1 MSGGEDDDLEA
12 HVELHASVV
21 VVVAQETLVKNGKIM
36 NINYI
41 ITLLHIWDPGFLEL
55 LRPRIL
61 ETKTRMNG
69 QGRKAVPI
77 QFDPLDMW
85 DAHEFF
91 RGTHGGHR

>member
-69 QGRKAVPI
+69 QGRKAIPI
-77 QFDPLDMW
+77 QLDPSDKS
-85 DAHEFF
+85 DASEIF
-91 RGTHGGHR
+91 REAQGGHP